1 MRLFTLE
8 KKWES
13 SCSHLCYTS
22 AVNPPPLY
30 PLVACSSPEHIPTFM
45 LYSTTCYHLELLFC
59 LMSSVRA
66 DVIHSLTAYY
76 AVFYVFIDQSAKS
89 WTAFSVIGSIGE
101 LLLPL

>member
-1 MRLFTLE
+1 
-8 KKWES
+8 
-13 SCSHLCYTS
+13 
-22 AVNPPPLY
+22 
-30 PLVACSSPEHIPTFM
+30 M
-45 LYSTTCYHLELLFC
+45 LYSTTFYHLELLFC